1 MGCTQRW
8 WFLDPGSRPEE
19 DWRSLPRRMVSSC
32 CAEIRQQGGAARGT
46 SRPGGRMDL
55 APRGCG
61 MMNPISPG
69 TVPRTLGAVS
79 KVYISSFR
87 TSAWTFFRLK

>member
-1 MGCTQRW
+1 MV
-8 WFLDPGSRPEE
+8 PGPRPEE

-46 SRPGGRMDL
+46 SRRPGGRMDL